1 MGKTK
6 YKYNPKTLAYEE
18 VQISFG
24 QKLLKGLIIVAPSV
38 IIGLG
43 LAFVF
48 ETSVETPKEKELRA
62 ELEKMEYALSK
73 LHANAKANARVLQ
86 DIEEKE
92 KKLYRVALYAEEFPE
107 DLRRMGIGGSNKYK
121 EYENMSSAKLL
132 IETAKTIDSVKS
144 KLYAQSLS
152 FKELLQ
158 LAKERENRLSS
169 LPAIQPVSNDDLKRT
184 ASGFGWRIDP
194 VYKTRKMHWGMDFTA
209 DIGAEVYSTGD
220 GVVVEVVTNSWGY
233 GKEIVIDHGFG
244 YRTRYAHLSKFEV
257 KRGDKVKRGDLIG
270 LVGSTGKSTGPH
282 LHYEVEKDGH
292 KVNPVN
298 FYHSDLTPEE
308 YEKLIELSQNYYQ
321 SFD

>member
-18 VQISFG
+18 VQLSAG
-24 QKLLKGLIIVAPSV
+24 QKVLKGLILIAPSV

-48 ETSVETPKEKELRA
+48 ETSLDTPKEIQLRTENDNLRYELKM
-62 ELEKMEYALSK
+62 LEQKAQ
-73 LHANAKANARVLQ
+73 ANLKVLK

-92 KKLYRVALYAEEFPE
+92 KTLYRVALYAEEFPE
-107 DLRRMGIGGSNKYK
+107 DLRTLGIGGSNRYK
-121 EYENMSSAKLL
+121 KYENMTNAKLL
-132 IETAKTIDSVKS
+132 METAKTLDSVQS
-144 KLYAQSLS
+144 KLYAQSIS

-169 LPAIQPVSNDDLKRT
+169 LPAIQPVSNEDLRRT
-184 ASGFGWRIDP
+184 ASGYGWRIDP
-194 VYKTRKMHWGMDFTA
+194 VYGTRKMHWGMDFTA
-209 DIGAEVYSTGD
+209 DIGAEVYATGD

-282 LHYEVEKDGH
+282 LHYEVEKDGQ

-308 YEKLIELSQNYYQ
+308 YEKLIELSQNSYQ

>member
-1 MGKTK
+1 
-6 YKYNPKTLAYEE
+6 
-18 VQISFG
+18 
-24 QKLLKGLIIVAPSV
+24 
-38 IIGLG
+38 
-43 LAFVF
+43 
-48 ETSVETPKEKELRA
+48 
-62 ELEKMEYALSK
+62 
-73 LHANAKANARVLQ
+73 
-86 DIEEKE
+86 
-92 KKLYRVALYAEEFPE
+92 
-107 DLRRMGIGGSNKYK
+107 
-121 EYENMSSAKLL
+121 
-132 IETAKTIDSVKS
+132 
-144 KLYAQSLS
+144 
-152 FKELLQ
+152 
-158 LAKERENRLSS
+158 
-169 LPAIQPVSNDDLKRT
+169 
-184 ASGFGWRIDP
+184 
-194 VYKTRKMHWGMDFTA
+194 MDFTA

>member
-6 YKYNPKTLAYEE
+6 YKYNPTTLAYEE
-18 VQISFG
+18 VQLSAG
-24 QKLLKGLIIVAPSV
+24 QKVLKGLILIAPSV

-48 ETSVETPKEKELRA
+48 ETSLDTPKEIQLRTENDNLRYELKM
-62 ELEKMEYALSK
+62 LEQKAQ
-73 LHANAKANARVLQ
+73 ANLKVLK

-92 KKLYRVALYAEEFPE
+92 KTLYRVALYAEEFPE
-107 DLRRMGIGGSNKYK
+107 DLRTLGIGGSNRYK
-121 EYENMSSAKLL
+121 KYENMTNAKLL
-132 IETAKTIDSVKS
+132 METAKTLDSVQS
-144 KLYAQSLS
+144 KLYAQSIS

-169 LPAIQPVSNDDLKRT
+169 LPAIQPVSNEDLRRT
-184 ASGFGWRIDP
+184 ASGYGWRIDP
-194 VYKTRKMHWGMDFTA
+194 VYGTRKMHWGMDFTA
-209 DIGAEVYSTGD
+209 DIGAEVYATGD

-233 GKEIVIDHGFG
+233 GKEMVIDHGFG

-282 LHYEVEKDGH
+282 LHYEVEKDGQ

-308 YEKLIELSQNYYQ
+308 YEKLIELSQNSYQ

>member
-18 VQISFG
+18 VQLSAG
-24 QKLLKGLIIVAPSV
+24 QKVLKGLILIAPSV

-48 ETSVETPKEKELRA
+48 ETSLDTPKEIQLRTENDNLRYELKM
-62 ELEKMEYALSK
+62 LEQKAQ
-73 LHANAKANARVLQ
+73 ANLKVLK

-92 KKLYRVALYAEEFPE
+92 KTLYRVALYAEEFPE
-107 DLRRMGIGGSNKYK
+107 DLRTLGIGGSNRYK
-121 EYENMSSAKLL
+121 KYENMTNAKLL
-132 IETAKTIDSVKS
+132 METAKTLDSVQS
-144 KLYAQSLS
+144 KLYAQSIS

-169 LPAIQPVSNDDLKRT
+169 LPAIQPVSNEDLRRT
-184 ASGFGWRIDP
+184 ASGYGWRIDP
-194 VYKTRKMHWGMDFTA
+194 VYGTRKMHWGMDFTA
-209 DIGAEVYSTGD
+209 DIGAEVYATGD
-220 GVVVEVVTNSWGY
+220 GVVIEVVTNSWGY

-282 LHYEVEKDGH
+282 LHYEVEKDGQ

-308 YEKLIELSQNYYQ
+308 YEKLIELSQNSYQ

>member
-18 VQISFG
+18 VQLSFG
-24 QKLLKGLIIVAPSV
+24 QKVLKGLILIAPSV

-48 ETSVETPKEKELRA
+48 ETSVETPREKRLKA
-62 ELEKMEYALSK
+62 KLEQQEYAIQK
-73 LHANAKANARVLQ
+73 LNRNAKANALVLK
-86 DIEEKE
+86 DIEDKE
-92 KKLYRVALYAEEFPE
+92 KKIYRVALYADEFPD
-107 DLRRMGIGGSNKYK
+107 DLRTMGIGGSERYK
-121 EYENMSSAKLL
+121 EYESMINSKLL
-132 IETAKTIDSVKS
+132 LETAKTIDSVKS

-158 LAKERENRLSS
+158 IAKERESRLSS
-169 LPAIQPVSNDDLKRT
+169 LPAIQPVSNKDLRRT
-184 ASGFGWRIDP
+184 ASGYGWRIDP
-194 VYKTRKMHWGMDFTA
+194 IYHTRKMHWGMDFTA
-209 DIGAEVYSTGD
+209 DVGAEVYSTGD
-220 GVVVEVVTNSWGY
+220 GVVVEVETNSWGY

-244 YRTRYAHLSKFEV
+244 YKTRYAHLSKFEV
-257 KRGDKVKRGDLIG
+257 KKGDKVKRGDLIG

-298 FYHSDLTPEE
+298 FYHSDLSPEE
-308 YEKLIELSQNYYQ
+308 YEKLIELSQNSYQ